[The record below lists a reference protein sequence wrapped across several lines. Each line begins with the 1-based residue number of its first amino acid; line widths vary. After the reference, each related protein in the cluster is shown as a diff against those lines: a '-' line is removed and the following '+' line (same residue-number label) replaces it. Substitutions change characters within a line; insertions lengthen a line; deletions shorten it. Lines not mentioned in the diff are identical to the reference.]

1 MKKQKDY
8 PKEKDDVLSFVY
20 VGQSLLLVLAC
31 FLYLGIFP
39 EGIAEN
45 FKTGWESYLIPAYF
59 FLEGVAFYL
68 RRDDRKTER
77 EMLRQIALKCLLPY
91 VVLSLITLLRLAIQL
106 RWMGTATSE
115 MIRNGILDTLVLYGV
130 KSLWVVS
137 VLAFSLL
144 CYVIM
149 RKDFS
154 YRICL
159 IITIVLAVAAYFTKG
174 MADYIADGEYTAQT
188 AIIKIAFLICRTSA
202 CLVYI
207 AAGEGLERQLDK
219 MAPNRLILG
228 LLGILLMVAGVC
240 GTYYLGDSFVDL
252 GTMSLDKPYVY
263 YFAAWSFVLGIYLFS
278 RWIGTLG
285 PLEKIGKEWVILYP
299 MLTCGGF
306 VGVAN
311 VVSQNALE
319 SLQNRF
325 VAATLGLLV
334 LGILEL
340 LTLYLL
346 NGIKTLHKQT
356 DQSDS

>member
-8 PKEKDDVLSFVY
+8 QKEKEDALSFVY

-31 FLYLGIFP
+31 FMYLGIFP
-39 EGIAEN
+39 EGIADN
-45 FKTGWESYLIPAYF
+45 FKTCWESFLIPAFF

-68 RRDDRKTER
+68 RRDDRKPEG
-77 EMLRQIALKCLLPY
+77 EMLRQIALKFLFPY
-91 VVLSLITLLRLAIQL
+91 AVLSLITLLRWAIQL
-106 RWMGTATSE
+106 RWMGTVTPE
-115 MIRNGILDTLVLYGV
+115 IICNGIWDTLILYGV

-137 VLAFSLL
+137 VLACSLF

-159 IITIVLAVAAYFTKG
+159 IIAIALTVAAYFTKG
-174 MADYIADGEYTAQT
+174 MASYIADEEYTVQT
-188 AIIKIAFLICRTSA
+188 AMIKFAFLICRTSA
-202 CLVYI
+202 CLIYI

-219 MAPNRLILG
+219 LVPNRLILG
-228 LLGILLMVAGVC
+228 ILGILLMAAAVC
-240 GTYYLGDSFVDL
+240 GTYFLGNSLVDL
-252 GTMSLDKPYVY
+252 GSLSLDKPYVY
-263 YFAAWSFVLGIYLFS
+263 YFVVWSFVLGIYLFS

-299 MLTCGGF
+299 MLTSGGF

-311 VVSQNALE
+311 VVSQNALDNF
-319 SLQNRF
+319 QNRF
-325 VAATLGLLV
+325 VAAMLGLLV

-340 LTLYLL
+340 LTLYVL
-346 NGIKTLHKQT
+346 NGIKSLHKQT
-356 DQSDS
+356 GKIK